1 MYIYNVQNLRN
12 NDFINTQVNKMQ
24 LTLTISDDLKND
36 YLEAGKELIFFKEEI
51 KKAKE
56 LASKYL
62 NVSNA
67 SLNKDTDFELK
78 RLKDREDCLYSQIS
92 EQLMRDVVVA
102 MTKDESID
110 PYALVNKPFVPCDP
124 VEVKAVPKKERAK
137 KVKVEAKPATESTP
151 LEEQVISEL
160 PPYLQPIYKNEAT
173 KLQYECI
180 TVLDGGTKDRIAS
193 DFYELDTH
201 EFVVSTS
208 DKNDE
213 SMAVL
218 RLKDLISF
226 HWDNAPTEQ
235 VVDGY
240 INILKIIFQVSKKLV
255 VQKLASALIRQ
266 FMLTKA
272 KFCQETNSNLKTAG
286 EAIASFLRAVDEA
299 NQRVSIKDN
308 ATSDDLLEELL
319 KKS

>member
-1 MYIYNVQNLRN
+1 
-12 NDFINTQVNKMQ
+12 MQ

-36 YLEAGKELIFFKEEI
+36 YLEAGAALVAFNNEVESATK
-51 KKAKE
+51 

-62 NVSNA
+62 NVSSI
-67 SLNKDTDFELK
+67 SLNDETKKKKNELEE
-78 RLKDREDCLYSQIS
+78 RECELYTQIS
-92 EQLMRDVVVA
+92 ETLMTSVIEQMTVA
-102 MTKDESID
+102 E
-110 PYALVNKPFVPCDP
+110 P
-124 VEVKAVPKKERAK
+124 VEAKPVPKKKKAK
-137 KVKVEAKPATESTP
+137 KVKVEAEPATEVKP

-160 PPYLQPIYKNEAT
+160 PPYLQPIYKKVAT

-180 TVLDGGTKDRIAS
+180 TVLDGSTKDRIVS
-193 DFYELDTH
+193 NFYELDTH

-235 VVDGY
+235 VVNGY
-240 INILKIIFQVSKKLV
+240 INLLKIIFQVSKKLV
-255 VQKLASALIRQ
+255 VQKLATALIRQ

-272 KFCQETNSNLKTAG
+272 KFCEETNNNLKTAG

-319 KKS
+319 KNVKDTKVTNRS

>member
-1 MYIYNVQNLRN
+1 
-12 NDFINTQVNKMQ
+12 MQ

-36 YLEAGKELIFFKEEI
+36 YLEAGAALVAFNNEVESATK
-51 KKAKE
+51 

-62 NVSNA
+62 NVSSI
-67 SLNKDTDFELK
+67 SLNDETKKKKNELEE
-78 RLKDREDCLYSQIS
+78 RECELYTQIS
-92 EQLMRDVVVA
+92 ETLMTSVIEQMTVA
-102 MTKDESID
+102 E
-110 PYALVNKPFVPCDP
+110 P
-124 VEVKAVPKKERAK
+124 VEAKPVSKKEKAK
-137 KVKVEAKPATESTP
+137 KVKVEAKPATESNP

-160 PPYLQPIYKNEAT
+160 PPYLQPIYKKVAT

-180 TVLDGGTKDRIAS
+180 TVLDGSTKDRIAS

-235 VVDGY
+235 VVNGY
-240 INILKIIFQVSKKLV
+240 INLLKIIFQVSKKLV
-255 VQKLASALIRQ
+255 VQKLATALIRQ

-272 KFCQETNSNLKTAG
+272 KFCEETNNNLKTAG

-319 KKS
+319 KNVKDTKLPTEAKAS

>member
-1 MYIYNVQNLRN
+1 
-12 NDFINTQVNKMQ
+12 MQ
-24 LTLTISDDLKND
+24 LTLTISDDLKNN
-36 YLEAGKELIFFKEEI
+36 YLEAGAALVAFNNEVESATK
-51 KKAKE
+51 

-62 NVSNA
+62 NVSSI
-67 SLNKDTDFELK
+67 SLNDETKKKKNELEE
-78 RLKDREDCLYSQIS
+78 REGDLYSQIS
-92 EQLMRDVVVA
+92 KALMTSAIEQ
-102 MTKDESID
+102 MTELK
-110 PYALVNKPFVPCDP
+110 P
-124 VEVKAVPKKERAK
+124 VEAKPVPKKEKSK
-137 KVKVEAKPATESTP
+137 KVKVEAEPVKVEAETATEVKP

-160 PPYLQPIYKNEAT
+160 PPYLQPIYKKVAT

-180 TVLDGGTKDRIAS
+180 TVLDGRTKDRIVS

-235 VVDGY
+235 VVNGY

-255 VQKLASALIRQ
+255 VQKLATALIRQ

-272 KFCQETNSNLKTAG
+272 KFCQETNNNLKTAG

-319 KKS
+319 KNVKDTKLPTEAKAS

>member
-1 MYIYNVQNLRN
+1 
-12 NDFINTQVNKMQ
+12 MQ

-36 YLEAGKELIFFKEEI
+36 YLEAGAALVAFNNEVESATK
-51 KKAKE
+51 

-62 NVSNA
+62 NVSSI
-67 SLNKDTDFELK
+67 SLNDETKKKKNELEE
-78 RLKDREDCLYSQIS
+78 REGDLYSQIS
-92 EQLMRDVVVA
+92 KALMTSAIEQMTVA
-102 MTKDESID
+102 E
-110 PYALVNKPFVPCDP
+110 P
-124 VEVKAVPKKERAK
+124 VEAKPVPKKEKAK
-137 KVKVEAKPATESTP
+137 KVKVESEPVKVEAETATEVKP

-160 PPYLQPIYKNEAT
+160 PPYLQPIYKKVAT

-180 TVLDGGTKDRIAS
+180 TVLDGRTKDRILS
-193 DFYELDTH
+193 NFYELDTH

-208 DKNDE
+208 DINDE

-235 VVDGY
+235 VVNGY
-240 INILKIIFQVSKKLV
+240 INLLKIIFQVSKKLV
-255 VQKLASALIRQ
+255 VQKLATALIRQ

-272 KFCQETNSNLKTAG
+272 KFCKETNNNLKTAG

-319 KKS
+319 KNVKDTKLPTEAKAS

>member
-1 MYIYNVQNLRN
+1 
-12 NDFINTQVNKMQ
+12 MQ

-36 YLEAGKELIFFKEEI
+36 YLEAGAALVAFNNEVESATK
-51 KKAKE
+51 

-62 NVSNA
+62 NVSSI
-67 SLNKDTDFELK
+67 SLNDETKKKKNELEE
-78 RLKDREDCLYSQIS
+78 REGDLYSQIS
-92 EQLMRDVVVA
+92 KALMTFAIEQMTVA
-102 MTKDESID
+102 E
-110 PYALVNKPFVPCDP
+110 P
-124 VEVKAVPKKERAK
+124 VEAKPVPKKEKAK
-137 KVKVEAKPATESTP
+137 KVKVESEPVKVEAETATEVKP

-160 PPYLQPIYKNEAT
+160 PPYLQPIYKKVAT

-180 TVLDGGTKDRIAS
+180 TVLDGRTKDRIAS
-193 DFYELDTH
+193 NFYELDTH

-213 SMAVL
+213 SMAVI

-226 HWDNAPTEQ
+226 HWDNAPTDK

-240 INILKIIFQVSKKLV
+240 INLLKVIFQVSKKPV
-255 VQKLASALIRQ
+255 VQKLATALIRQ

-272 KFCQETNSNLKTAG
+272 KFCEETNNNLKTAG

-319 KKS
+319 KNVKDTKLPTEAKAS

>member
-1 MYIYNVQNLRN
+1 
-12 NDFINTQVNKMQ
+12 MQ

-124 VEVKAVPKKERAK
+124 VEAKPVPKKEKSK
-137 KVKVEAKPATESTP
+137 KVKVEAETATEVKP
-151 LEEQVISEL
+151 LEEQVISDL
-160 PPYLQPIYKNEAT
+160 PPYLQPIYKKVAT

-180 TVLDGGTKDRIAS
+180 TVLDGSTKDRIVS
-193 DFYELDTH
+193 NFYELDTH

-213 SMAVL
+213 SMAVI

-235 VVDGY
+235 VVNGY
-240 INILKIIFQVSKKLV
+240 INLLKIIFQVSKKLV
-255 VQKLASALIRQ
+255 VQKLATALIRQ

-272 KFCQETNSNLKTAG
+272 KFCKETNNNLKTAG

-319 KKS
+319 KNVKDTKLPTEAKAS

>member
-1 MYIYNVQNLRN
+1 
-12 NDFINTQVNKMQ
+12 MQ

-124 VEVKAVPKKERAK
+124 VEAKPVSKKEKAK
-137 KVKVEAKPATESTP
+137 KVKVEAETATEVKP
-151 LEEQVISEL
+151 LEEQVVSEL
-160 PPYLQPIYKNEAT
+160 PPYLQPIYKKVAT

-180 TVLDGGTKDRIAS
+180 TVLDGSTKDRIAS

-208 DKNDE
+208 DKNDK

-235 VVDGY
+235 VVNGY
-240 INILKIIFQVSKKLV
+240 INLLKIIFQVSKKLV
-255 VQKLASALIRQ
+255 VQKLATALILQ

-272 KFCQETNSNLKTAG
+272 KFCEETNNNLKTAG

-319 KKS
+319 KNVKDTKLPTEAKAS

>member
-1 MYIYNVQNLRN
+1 
-12 NDFINTQVNKMQ
+12 MQ

-36 YLEAGKELIFFKEEI
+36 YLEAGAALVAFNNEVESATK
-51 KKAKE
+51 

-62 NVSNA
+62 NVSSI
-67 SLNKDTDFELK
+67 SLNDETKKKKNELEE
-78 RLKDREDCLYSQIS
+78 RECELYTQIS
-92 EQLMRDVVVA
+92 ETLMTSVIEQ
-102 MTKDESID
+102 MTELK
-110 PYALVNKPFVPCDP
+110 P
-124 VEVKAVPKKERAK
+124 VEAKPVPKKEKAK
-137 KVKVEAKPATESTP
+137 KVKIEAEPSKVEAETATEVKP

-160 PPYLQPIYKNEAT
+160 PPYLQPIYKKVAT

-180 TVLDGGTKDRIAS
+180 TVLDGRTKDRIVS

-235 VVDGY
+235 VVNGY
-240 INILKIIFQVSKKLV
+240 INLLKIIFQVSKKLV

-319 KKS
+319 KNVKDTKLPTEAKAS

>member
-1 MYIYNVQNLRN
+1 
-12 NDFINTQVNKMQ
+12 MQ

-124 VEVKAVPKKERAK
+124 VEAKPVPKKEKAK
-137 KVKVEAKPATESTP
+137 KVKVEAETATEVKP
-151 LEEQVISEL
+151 LEEQVVSEL
-160 PPYLQPIYKNEAT
+160 PPYLQPIYKKVAT

-180 TVLDGGTKDRIAS
+180 TVLDGSTKDRIVS
-193 DFYELDTH
+193 NFYELDTH
-201 EFVVSTS
+201 EFVISTS

-235 VVDGY
+235 VVNGY
-240 INILKIIFQVSKKLV
+240 INLLKVIFQVSKKLV
-255 VQKLASALIRQ
+255 VQKLATALILQ

-272 KFCQETNSNLKTAG
+272 KFCKETNNNLKTAG

-319 KKS
+319 KNVKDTKLPTEAKAS

>member
-1 MYIYNVQNLRN
+1 
-12 NDFINTQVNKMQ
+12 MQ

-36 YLEAGKELIFFKEEI
+36 YLEAGAALVAFNNEVESATK
-51 KKAKE
+51 

-62 NVSNA
+62 NVSSI
-67 SLNKDTDFELK
+67 SLNNETKKKKNELEE
-78 RLKDREDCLYSQIS
+78 RECELYTQIS
-92 EQLMRDVVVA
+92 ETLMTSVIEQ
-102 MTKDESID
+102 MTELK
-110 PYALVNKPFVPCDP
+110 P
-124 VEVKAVPKKERAK
+124 VEAKPVPKKEKAK
-137 KVKVEAKPATESTP
+137 KVKVEAEPVKVEAETATEVKP
-151 LEEQVISEL
+151 LEEQVVSEL
-160 PPYLQPIYKNEAT
+160 PPYLQPIYKKVAT

-180 TVLDGGTKDRIAS
+180 TVLDGSTKDRIVS

-235 VVDGY
+235 VVNGY

-255 VQKLASALIRQ
+255 VQKLATALIRQ

-272 KFCQETNSNLKTAG
+272 KFCEETNNNLKTAG

-319 KKS
+319 KNVKDTKLPTEAKAS

>member
-1 MYIYNVQNLRN
+1 
-12 NDFINTQVNKMQ
+12 MQ

-36 YLEAGKELIFFKEEI
+36 YLEAGAALVAFNTEVESATK
-51 KKAKE
+51 

-62 NVSNA
+62 NVSSI
-67 SLNKDTDFELK
+67 SLNDETKKKKNELEE
-78 RLKDREDCLYSQIS
+78 REGDLYSQIS
-92 EQLMRDVVVA
+92 KALMTSAIEQMTVA
-102 MTKDESID
+102 E
-110 PYALVNKPFVPCDP
+110 P
-124 VEVKAVPKKERAK
+124 VEAKPVPKKEKAK
-137 KVKVEAKPATESTP
+137 KVKIEAKPATESTP
-151 LEEQVISEL
+151 LEEQVVSEL

-173 KLQYECI
+173 KLLYECI
-180 TVLDGGTKDRIAS
+180 TVLDGRTKDRIAS

-201 EFVVSTS
+201 EFVVSIS

-226 HWDNAPTEQ
+226 HWNNAPTDK

-240 INILKIIFQVSKKLV
+240 INLLKVIFQVSKKLV
-255 VQKLASALIRQ
+255 VQKLASALIVQ
-266 FMLTKA
+266 FMRTKA
-272 KFCQETNSNLKTAG
+272 KFCEETNSNLKTAG

-319 KKS
+319 KNVKDTKLPAEAKAS

>member
-1 MYIYNVQNLRN
+1 
-12 NDFINTQVNKMQ
+12 MQ

-36 YLEAGKELIFFKEEI
+36 YLEAGAALVAFNNEVESATK
-51 KKAKE
+51 

-62 NVSNA
+62 NVS
-67 SLNKDTDFELK
+67 SITLNDETKKKKNELEE
-78 RLKDREDCLYSQIS
+78 REGDLYSQIS
-92 EQLMRDVVVA
+92 KALMTSAIEQMTVA
-102 MTKDESID
+102 E
-110 PYALVNKPFVPCDP
+110 P
-124 VEVKAVPKKERAK
+124 VEVKPVPKKEKAK
-137 KVKVEAKPATESTP
+137 KVKVEAKPATEVKP
-151 LEEQVISEL
+151 LEEQVVSEL
-160 PPYLQPIYKNEAT
+160 PPYLQPIYKKVAI

-180 TVLDGGTKDRIAS
+180 TVLDGRTKDRIVS
-193 DFYELDTH
+193 NFYELDTH

-208 DKNDE
+208 DKNEE
-213 SMAVL
+213 SMAVI

-235 VVDGY
+235 VVNGY
-240 INILKIIFQVSKKLV
+240 INLLKIIFQVSKKLV
-255 VQKLASALIRQ
+255 VQKLATALIRQ

-272 KFCQETNSNLKTAG
+272 KFCKETNNNLKTAG

-319 KKS
+319 KNVKDTKLPTEAKAS

>member
-1 MYIYNVQNLRN
+1 
-12 NDFINTQVNKMQ
+12 MQ

-124 VEVKAVPKKERAK
+124 VEAKPVPKKEKAK
-137 KVKVEAKPATESTP
+137 KVKVEAETATEVKP

-160 PPYLQPIYKNEAT
+160 PPYLQPIYKKVAT

-180 TVLDGGTKDRIAS
+180 TVLDGRTKDRIVS
-193 DFYELDTH
+193 NFYELDTH

-213 SMAVL
+213 SMAVI

-235 VVDGY
+235 VVNGY
-240 INILKIIFQVSKKLV
+240 INLLKIIFQVSKKLV
-255 VQKLASALIRQ
+255 VQKLATALIRQ

-272 KFCQETNSNLKTAG
+272 KFCKETNNNLKTAG

-319 KKS
+319 KNVKDTKLPTEAKAS

>member
-1 MYIYNVQNLRN
+1 
-12 NDFINTQVNKMQ
+12 MQ

-124 VEVKAVPKKERAK
+124 VEAKPVPKKEKAK
-137 KVKVEAKPATESTP
+137 KVKVEAKPATESNP
-151 LEEQVISEL
+151 LEEQVVSEL
-160 PPYLQPIYKNEAT
+160 PPYLQPIYKKVVT

-180 TVLDGGTKDRIAS
+180 TVLDGSTKDRIVS

-235 VVDGY
+235 VVNGY

-255 VQKLASALIRQ
+255 VQKLATALIRQ

-272 KFCQETNSNLKTAG
+272 KFCKETNNNLKTAG

-319 KKS
+319 KNVKDTKLPTEAKAS

>member
-1 MYIYNVQNLRN
+1 
-12 NDFINTQVNKMQ
+12 MQ

-124 VEVKAVPKKERAK
+124 VEAKAVPKKEKTK
-137 KVKVEAKPATESTP
+137 KVKVEGKPATESNP

-160 PPYLQPIYKNEAT
+160 PPYLQPIYKKVAT

-235 VVDGY
+235 VVNGY
-240 INILKIIFQVSKKLV
+240 INLLKIIFQVSKKLV
-255 VQKLASALIRQ
+255 VQKLATALILQ

-272 KFCQETNSNLKTAG
+272 KFCEETNNNLKTAG
-286 EAIASFLRAVDEA
+286 EAIASFLRTVDEA

-319 KKS
+319 KNVKDTKLPTEAKAS

>member
-1 MYIYNVQNLRN
+1 
-12 NDFINTQVNKMQ
+12 MQ

-36 YLEAGKELIFFKEEI
+36 YLEAGAALVAFNNEVESATK
-51 KKAKE
+51 

-62 NVSNA
+62 NVSSI
-67 SLNKDTDFELK
+67 SLNDEAKKKKNELEDRESELYTQISKTLMTSVIEQMTELK
-78 RLKDREDCLYSQIS
+78 
-92 EQLMRDVVVA
+92 
-102 MTKDESID
+102 
-110 PYALVNKPFVPCDP
+110 P
-124 VEVKAVPKKERAK
+124 VEAKPVPKKEKAK
-137 KVKVEAKPATESTP
+137 KVKVEAEPSTEIKP

-160 PPYLQPIYKNEAT
+160 PPYLQPIYKKVAT

-180 TVLDGGTKDRIAS
+180 TVLDGSTKDRIAS

-235 VVDGY
+235 VVNGY
-240 INILKIIFQVSKKLV
+240 INLLKIIFQVSKKLV

-272 KFCQETNSNLKTAG
+272 KFCEETNSNLKTAG

-299 NQRVSIKDN
+299 NQRVSIIDN

-319 KKS
+319 KNVKDTKLPTEVKAS

>member
-1 MYIYNVQNLRN
+1 
-12 NDFINTQVNKMQ
+12 MQ

-36 YLEAGKELIFFKEEI
+36 YLEAGAALVAFNNEVESATK
-51 KKAKE
+51 

-62 NVSNA
+62 NVSSI
-67 SLNKDTDFELK
+67 SLNDETKKKKNELEE
-78 RLKDREDCLYSQIS
+78 RECELYTQIS
-92 EQLMRDVVVA
+92 ETLMTSVIEQ
-102 MTKDESID
+102 MTELK
-110 PYALVNKPFVPCDP
+110 P
-124 VEVKAVPKKERAK
+124 VEAKPVPKKEKAK
-137 KVKVEAKPATESTP
+137 KVKVEAEPVKVEAETATEVKP
-151 LEEQVISEL
+151 LEEQVVSEL
-160 PPYLQPIYKNEAT
+160 PPYLQPIYKKVAT

-180 TVLDGGTKDRIAS
+180 TVLDGSTKDRIAS

-235 VVDGY
+235 VVNGY
-240 INILKIIFQVSKKLV
+240 INLLKIIFQVSKKLV
-255 VQKLASALIRQ
+255 VQKLATALIRQ

-272 KFCQETNSNLKTAG
+272 KFCEETNNNLKTAG

-319 KKS
+319 KNVKDTKLPTEAKAS

>member
-1 MYIYNVQNLRN
+1 
-12 NDFINTQVNKMQ
+12 MQ

-36 YLEAGKELIFFKEEI
+36 YLEAGAALVAFNNEVESATK
-51 KKAKE
+51 

-62 NVSNA
+62 NVSSI
-67 SLNKDTDFELK
+67 SLNNETKKKKNELEE
-78 RLKDREDCLYSQIS
+78 RECELYTQIS
-92 EQLMRDVVVA
+92 ETLMTSVIEQ
-102 MTKDESID
+102 MTELK
-110 PYALVNKPFVPCDP
+110 P
-124 VEVKAVPKKERAK
+124 VEAKPVPKKEKAK
-137 KVKVEAKPATESTP
+137 KVKVEAEPSKVEAKPATESNP

-160 PPYLQPIYKNEAT
+160 PPYLQPIYKKVAT

-180 TVLDGGTKDRIAS
+180 TVLDGRTKDRIVS

-235 VVDGY
+235 VVNGY
-240 INILKIIFQVSKKLV
+240 INLLKVIFQVSKKLV
-255 VQKLASALIRQ
+255 VQKLATALILQ

-272 KFCQETNSNLKTAG
+272 KFCEETNNNLKTAG

-319 KKS
+319 KNVKDTKLPTEAKAS

>member
-1 MYIYNVQNLRN
+1 
-12 NDFINTQVNKMQ
+12 MQ

-36 YLEAGKELIFFKEEI
+36 YLEAGAALVAFNNEVESATK
-51 KKAKE
+51 

-62 NVSNA
+62 NVSSI
-67 SLNKDTDFELK
+67 SLNDETKKKKNELEE
-78 RLKDREDCLYSQIS
+78 RECELYTQIS
-92 EQLMRDVVVA
+92 ETLMTSVIEQ
-102 MTKDESID
+102 MTELK
-110 PYALVNKPFVPCDP
+110 P
-124 VEVKAVPKKERAK
+124 VEAKPVPKKEKAK
-137 KVKVEAKPATESTP
+137 KVKVEAEPSKVEAETATEVKP

-160 PPYLQPIYKNEAT
+160 PPYLQPIYKKVAT

-180 TVLDGGTKDRIAS
+180 TVLDGSTKDRIVS
-193 DFYELDTH
+193 NFYELDTH

-213 SMAVL
+213 SMAVI

-240 INILKIIFQVSKKLV
+240 INLLKVIFQVSKKLV
-255 VQKLASALIRQ
+255 VQKLATALILQ

-272 KFCQETNSNLKTAG
+272 KFCEETNNNLKTAG

-319 KKS
+319 KNVKDTKLPTEAKAS

>member
-1 MYIYNVQNLRN
+1 
-12 NDFINTQVNKMQ
+12 MQ

-124 VEVKAVPKKERAK
+124 VEVKAVPKKEKAK
-137 KVKVEAKPATESTP
+137 KVKVEAKPATESNP

-160 PPYLQPIYKNEAT
+160 PPYLQPIYKKVAT

-180 TVLDGGTKDRIAS
+180 TVLDGSTKDRIVS

-235 VVDGY
+235 VVNGY

-255 VQKLASALIRQ
+255 VQKLATALIRQ

-272 KFCQETNSNLKTAG
+272 KFCKETNNNLKTAG

-319 KKS
+319 KNVKDTKLPTEAKAS

>member
-1 MYIYNVQNLRN
+1 
-12 NDFINTQVNKMQ
+12 MQ
-24 LTLTISDDLKND
+24 LTLTISDTLKND
-36 YLEAGKELIFFKEEI
+36 YLEAGAALVAFNNEVESATK
-51 KKAKE
+51 

-62 NVSNA
+62 NVSSI
-67 SLNKDTDFELK
+67 SLNDETKKKKNELEE
-78 RLKDREDCLYSQIS
+78 RECELYTQIS
-92 EQLMRDVVVA
+92 ETLMTSVIEQ
-102 MTKDESID
+102 MTELK
-110 PYALVNKPFVPCDP
+110 P
-124 VEVKAVPKKERAK
+124 VEAKPVPKKEKAK
-137 KVKVEAKPATESTP
+137 KVKVEAETATEVKP
-151 LEEQVISEL
+151 LEEQVVSEL
-160 PPYLQPIYKNEAT
+160 PPYLQPIYKKVAT

-180 TVLDGGTKDRIAS
+180 TVLDGSTKDRIVS
-193 DFYELDTH
+193 NFYELDTH

-213 SMAVL
+213 SMAVI

-235 VVDGY
+235 VVNGY
-240 INILKIIFQVSKKLV
+240 INLLKIIFQVSKKLV
-255 VQKLASALIRQ
+255 VQKLATALIRQ

-272 KFCQETNSNLKTAG
+272 KFCKETNNNLKTAG

-319 KKS
+319 KNVKDTKLPTEAKAS

>member
-1 MYIYNVQNLRN
+1 
-12 NDFINTQVNKMQ
+12 MQ

-36 YLEAGKELIFFKEEI
+36 YLEAGAALVAFNNEVESATK
-51 KKAKE
+51 

-62 NVSNA
+62 NVSSI
-67 SLNKDTDFELK
+67 SLNDETKKKKNELEE
-78 RLKDREDCLYSQIS
+78 REGELYTQIS
-92 EQLMRDVVVA
+92 ETLMTSVIEQ
-102 MTKDESID
+102 MTELK
-110 PYALVNKPFVPCDP
+110 P
-124 VEVKAVPKKERAK
+124 VEAKPVPKKEKAK
-137 KVKVEAKPATESTP
+137 KVKVEAEPVKVEAETATEVKP
-151 LEEQVISEL
+151 LEEQVVSEL
-160 PPYLQPIYKNEAT
+160 PPYLQPIYKKVAT

-180 TVLDGGTKDRIAS
+180 TVLDGRTKDRIAS

-235 VVDGY
+235 VVNGY
-240 INILKIIFQVSKKLV
+240 INLLKVIFQVSKKLV
-255 VQKLASALIRQ
+255 VQKLATALILQ

-272 KFCQETNSNLKTAG
+272 KFCKETNNNLKTAG

-319 KKS
+319 KNVKDTKLPTEAKAS

>member
-1 MYIYNVQNLRN
+1 
-12 NDFINTQVNKMQ
+12 MQ

-36 YLEAGKELIFFKEEI
+36 YLEAGAALVAFNNEVESATK
-51 KKAKE
+51 

-62 NVSNA
+62 NVSSI
-67 SLNKDTDFELK
+67 SLNDETKKKKNELEE
-78 RLKDREDCLYSQIS
+78 RECELYTQIS
-92 EQLMRDVVVA
+92 ETLMTSVIEQ
-102 MTKDESID
+102 MTELKHVE
-110 PYALVNKPFVPCDP
+110 AKP
-124 VEVKAVPKKERAK
+124 VPKKEKAK
-137 KVKVEAKPATESTP
+137 KVKVEAETATEVKP
-151 LEEQVISEL
+151 LEEQVVSEL
-160 PPYLQPIYKNEAT
+160 PPYLQPIYKKVAT

-180 TVLDGGTKDRIAS
+180 TVLDGGTKDRIVS

-235 VVDGY
+235 VVNGY

-255 VQKLASALIRQ
+255 VQKLATALIRQ

-272 KFCQETNSNLKTAG
+272 KFCKETNNNLKTAG

-299 NQRVSIKDN
+299 NQRVSIIDN

-319 KKS
+319 KNVKDTKLPTEAKAS

>member
-1 MYIYNVQNLRN
+1 
-12 NDFINTQVNKMQ
+12 MQ

-36 YLEAGKELIFFKEEI
+36 YLEAGAALVAFNNEVESATK
-51 KKAKE
+51 

-62 NVSNA
+62 NVSSI
-67 SLNKDTDFELK
+67 SLNDETKKKKNELEE
-78 RLKDREDCLYSQIS
+78 RECELYTQIS
-92 EQLMRDVVVA
+92 ETLMTSVIEQ
-102 MTKDESID
+102 MTELKSVE
-110 PYALVNKPFVPCDP
+110 AKP
-124 VEVKAVPKKERAK
+124 VPKKEKAK
-137 KVKVEAKPATESTP
+137 KVKIEAEPSKVEAETATEVKP

-160 PPYLQPIYKNEAT
+160 PPYLQPIYKKVAT

-180 TVLDGGTKDRIAS
+180 TVLDGSTKDRIAS

-235 VVDGY
+235 VVNGY
-240 INILKIIFQVSKKLV
+240 INLLKIIFQVSKKLV

-272 KFCQETNSNLKTAG
+272 KFCEETNSNLKTAG

-319 KKS
+319 KNVKDTKLPTEAKAS

>member
-1 MYIYNVQNLRN
+1 
-12 NDFINTQVNKMQ
+12 MQ

-124 VEVKAVPKKERAK
+124 VEAKPVPKKEKAK
-137 KVKVEAKPATESTP
+137 KVKVEAEPSTEIKP
-151 LEEQVISEL
+151 LEEQAISEL
-160 PPYLQPIYKNEAT
+160 PPYLQPIYKKVAT

-180 TVLDGGTKDRIAS
+180 TVLDGSTKDRIAS

-240 INILKIIFQVSKKLV
+240 INLLKIIFQVSKKLV
-255 VQKLASALIRQ
+255 VQKLATALILQ

-272 KFCQETNSNLKTAG
+272 KFCKETNSNLKTAG

-299 NQRVSIKDN
+299 NQRVSIIDN

-319 KKS
+319 KNVKDTKLPTEVKAS

>member
-1 MYIYNVQNLRN
+1 
-12 NDFINTQVNKMQ
+12 MQ
-24 LTLTISDDLKND
+24 LTPTISDDLKND
-36 YLEAGKELIFFKEEI
+36 YLEAGAALVAFNNEVESATK
-51 KKAKE
+51 

-62 NVSNA
+62 NVSSI
-67 SLNKDTDFELK
+67 SLNDETKKKKNELVE
-78 RLKDREDCLYSQIS
+78 RETELYTQIS
-92 EQLMRDVVVA
+92 ETLMTSVIEQ
-102 MTKDESID
+102 MTELK
-110 PYALVNKPFVPCDP
+110 P
-124 VEVKAVPKKERAK
+124 VEAKPVPKKEKAK
-137 KVKVEAKPATESTP
+137 KVKVEAEPSKIEAKPATESNP

-160 PPYLQPIYKNEAT
+160 PPYLQPIYKKVAT

-180 TVLDGGTKDRIAS
+180 TVLDGSTKDRIVS
-193 DFYELDTH
+193 NFYELDTH

-213 SMAVL
+213 SMAVI

-240 INILKIIFQVSKKLV
+240 INLLKIIFQVSKKLV
-255 VQKLASALIRQ
+255 VQKLATALILQ

-272 KFCQETNSNLKTAG
+272 KFCEETNNNLKTAG

-308 ATSDDLLEELL
+308 TTSDDLLEELL
-319 KKS
+319 KNVKDTKLPTEAKAS

>member
-1 MYIYNVQNLRN
+1 
-12 NDFINTQVNKMQ
+12 MQ

-36 YLEAGKELIFFKEEI
+36 YLEAGAALVAFNNEVESATK
-51 KKAKE
+51 

-62 NVSNA
+62 NVSSI
-67 SLNKDTDFELK
+67 SLNDETKKKKNELEE
-78 RLKDREDCLYSQIS
+78 RECELYTQIS
-92 EQLMRDVVVA
+92 ETLMTSVIEQ
-102 MTKDESID
+102 MTELK
-110 PYALVNKPFVPCDP
+110 P
-124 VEVKAVPKKERAK
+124 VEAKPVPKKEKSK
-137 KVKVEAKPATESTP
+137 KVKVEAETATEVKP
-151 LEEQVISEL
+151 LEEQVVSEL
-160 PPYLQPIYKNEAT
+160 PPYLQPIYKKVAT

-180 TVLDGGTKDRIAS
+180 TVLDGSTKDRIVS

-235 VVDGY
+235 VVNGY

-255 VQKLASALIRQ
+255 VQKLATALIRQ

-272 KFCQETNSNLKTAG
+272 KFCKETNNNLKTAG

-319 KKS
+319 KNVKDTKLPTEAKAS

>member
-1 MYIYNVQNLRN
+1 
-12 NDFINTQVNKMQ
+12 MQ

-36 YLEAGKELIFFKEEI
+36 YLEAGAALVAFNNEVESATK
-51 KKAKE
+51 

-62 NVSNA
+62 NVSSI
-67 SLNKDTDFELK
+67 SLNDETKKKKNELEE
-78 RLKDREDCLYSQIS
+78 RECELYTQIS
-92 EQLMRDVVVA
+92 ETLMTSVIEQ
-102 MTKDESID
+102 MTELK
-110 PYALVNKPFVPCDP
+110 P
-124 VEVKAVPKKERAK
+124 VEAKPVPKKEKAK
-137 KVKVEAKPATESTP
+137 KVKVEAETATESTP

-160 PPYLQPIYKNEAT
+160 PPYLQPIYKKVAT

-180 TVLDGGTKDRIAS
+180 TVLDGSTKDRIVS
-193 DFYELDTH
+193 NFYELDTH

-235 VVDGY
+235 VVNGY

-255 VQKLASALIRQ
+255 VQKLATALIRQ

-272 KFCQETNSNLKTAG
+272 KFCKETNNNLKTAG

-319 KKS
+319 KNVKDTKLPTEVKAS

>member
-1 MYIYNVQNLRN
+1 
-12 NDFINTQVNKMQ
+12 MQ

-36 YLEAGKELIFFKEEI
+36 YLEAGAALVAFNNEVESATK
-51 KKAKE
+51 

-62 NVSNA
+62 NVSSI
-67 SLNKDTDFELK
+67 SLNDETKKKKNELEE
-78 RLKDREDCLYSQIS
+78 RECELYTQIS
-92 EQLMRDVVVA
+92 ETLMTSVIEQ
-102 MTKDESID
+102 MTELK
-110 PYALVNKPFVPCDP
+110 P
-124 VEVKAVPKKERAK
+124 VEAKPVPKKEKAK
-137 KVKVEAKPATESTP
+137 KVKVEAETATEVKP
-151 LEEQVISEL
+151 LEEQVVSEL
-160 PPYLQPIYKNEAT
+160 PPYLQPIYKKVAT

-180 TVLDGGTKDRIAS
+180 TVLDGSTKDRIAS

-235 VVDGY
+235 VVNGY

-255 VQKLASALIRQ
+255 VQKLATALIRQ

-272 KFCQETNSNLKTAG
+272 KFCEETNNNLKTAR

-319 KKS
+319 KNVKDTKLPTEAKAS

>member
-1 MYIYNVQNLRN
+1 
-12 NDFINTQVNKMQ
+12 MQ

-124 VEVKAVPKKERAK
+124 VEAKPVPKKEKAK
-137 KVKVEAKPATESTP
+137 KVKVEAETVTEVKP
-151 LEEQVISEL
+151 LEEQVVSEL
-160 PPYLQPIYKNEAT
+160 PPYLQPIYKKVAT

-180 TVLDGGTKDRIAS
+180 TVLDGRTKDRIVS

-240 INILKIIFQVSKKLV
+240 INLLKVIFQVSKKLV
-255 VQKLASALIRQ
+255 VQKLATALILQ

-272 KFCQETNSNLKTAG
+272 KFCKETNNNLKTAG

-319 KKS
+319 KNVKDTKLPTEAKAS

>member
-1 MYIYNVQNLRN
+1 
-12 NDFINTQVNKMQ
+12 MQ

-36 YLEAGKELIFFKEEI
+36 YLEAGAALVAFNTEVESATK
-51 KKAKE
+51 

-62 NVSNA
+62 NVSSI
-67 SLNKDTDFELK
+67 SLNDETKKKKNELEE
-78 RLKDREDCLYSQIS
+78 REGDLYSQIS
-92 EQLMRDVVVA
+92 KALMTSAIEQMTVA
-102 MTKDESID
+102 E
-110 PYALVNKPFVPCDP
+110 P
-124 VEVKAVPKKERAK
+124 VEAKPVPKKEKAK

-180 TVLDGGTKDRIAS
+180 TVLDGHTKDRIAS
-193 DFYELDTH
+193 NFYELDTH
-201 EFVVSTS
+201 EFDVSTS
-208 DKNDE
+208 DINDE

-240 INILKIIFQVSKKLV
+240 INLLKVIFQVSKKLV
-255 VQKLASALIRQ
+255 VQKLATALIVQ
-266 FMLTKA
+266 FMRTKV

-299 NQRVSIKDN
+299 NQRVSIKNN

-319 KKS
+319 KNVKDTNLPTEAKAS

>member
-1 MYIYNVQNLRN
+1 
-12 NDFINTQVNKMQ
+12 MQ

-36 YLEAGKELIFFKEEI
+36 YLEAGAALVAFNKEVET
-51 KKAKE
+51 AAH
-56 LASKYL
+56 LAAKYL
-62 NVSNA
+62 DVSPIL
-67 SLNKDTDFELK
+67 LNDETKKKKNELEE
-78 RLKDREDCLYSQIS
+78 REGELYSQIS
-92 EQLMRDVVVA
+92 KALMTSAIEQMTVA
-102 MTKDESID
+102 E
-110 PYALVNKPFVPCDP
+110 P
-124 VEVKAVPKKERAK
+124 VEAKPVPKKEKAK
-137 KVKVEAKPATESTP
+137 KVKIEAEPSTEIKP

-160 PPYLQPIYKNEAT
+160 PPYLQPIYKKVAT

-180 TVLDGGTKDRIAS
+180 TVLDGHTKDRIAS

-201 EFVVSTS
+201 EFVVSTL

-255 VQKLASALIRQ
+255 VQKLASALIGQ
-266 FMLTKA
+266 FMRTKA

-319 KKS
+319 KNVKDTKLPTEAKAS

>member
-1 MYIYNVQNLRN
+1 
-12 NDFINTQVNKMQ
+12 MQ

-36 YLEAGKELIFFKEEI
+36 YLEAGAALVAFNNEVESATK
-51 KKAKE
+51 

-62 NVSNA
+62 NVSSI
-67 SLNKDTDFELK
+67 SLNDETKKKKNELEE
-78 RLKDREDCLYSQIS
+78 RECELYTQIS
-92 EQLMRDVVVA
+92 ETLMTSVIEQ
-102 MTKDESID
+102 MTELK
-110 PYALVNKPFVPCDP
+110 P
-124 VEVKAVPKKERAK
+124 VEAKPVPKKEKAK
-137 KVKVEAKPATESTP
+137 KVKVEAEPSKVEAETATEVKP

-160 PPYLQPIYKNEAT
+160 PPYLQPIYKKVAT

-180 TVLDGGTKDRIAS
+180 TVLDGSTKDRIAS

-201 EFVVSTS
+201 EFVVSIS

-240 INILKIIFQVSKKLV
+240 INLLKVIFQVSKKLV
-255 VQKLASALIRQ
+255 VQKLATALILQ

-272 KFCQETNSNLKTAG
+272 KFCKETNNNLKTAG

-319 KKS
+319 KNVKDTKLPTEVKAS

>member
-1 MYIYNVQNLRN
+1 
-12 NDFINTQVNKMQ
+12 MQ

-36 YLEAGKELIFFKEEI
+36 YLEAGAALVAFNNEVESATK
-51 KKAKE
+51 

-62 NVSNA
+62 NVSSI
-67 SLNKDTDFELK
+67 SLNDETKKKKNELEE
-78 RLKDREDCLYSQIS
+78 REGDLYSQIS
-92 EQLMRDVVVA
+92 KALMTSAIEQMTVA
-102 MTKDESID
+102 E
-110 PYALVNKPFVPCDP
+110 P
-124 VEVKAVPKKERAK
+124 VEAKPVPKKEKAK
-137 KVKVEAKPATESTP
+137 KVKVEAETATEVKP
-151 LEEQVISEL
+151 LEEQVVSEL
-160 PPYLQPIYKNEAT
+160 PPYLQPIYKKVAT

-180 TVLDGGTKDRIAS
+180 TVLDGRTKDRIVS
-193 DFYELDTH
+193 NFYELDTH

-213 SMAVL
+213 SMAVI

-235 VVDGY
+235 VVNGY
-240 INILKIIFQVSKKLV
+240 INLLKIIFQVSKKLV
-255 VQKLASALIRQ
+255 VQKLATALIRQ

-272 KFCQETNSNLKTAG
+272 KFCKETNNNLKTAG

-319 KKS
+319 KNVKDTKLPTEAKAS

>member
-1 MYIYNVQNLRN
+1 
-12 NDFINTQVNKMQ
+12 MQ

-124 VEVKAVPKKERAK
+124 VEAKPVSKKEKAK
-137 KVKVEAKPATESTP
+137 KVKVEAETATEVKP
-151 LEEQVISEL
+151 LEEQVVSEL
-160 PPYLQPIYKNEAT
+160 PPYLQPIYKKVAT

-180 TVLDGGTKDRIAS
+180 TVLDGSTKDRIAS

-213 SMAVL
+213 GMAVL

-235 VVDGY
+235 VVNGY

-255 VQKLASALIRQ
+255 VQKLATALIRQ

-272 KFCQETNSNLKTAG
+272 KFCEETNNNLKTAG

-319 KKS
+319 KNVKDTKLPTEAKAS

>member
-1 MYIYNVQNLRN
+1 
-12 NDFINTQVNKMQ
+12 MQ
-24 LTLTISDDLKND
+24 LTLTISDTLKND
-36 YLEAGKELIFFKEEI
+36 YLEAGAALVAFNNEVESATK
-51 KKAKE
+51 

-62 NVSNA
+62 NVSSI
-67 SLNKDTDFELK
+67 SLNDETKKKKNELEE
-78 RLKDREDCLYSQIS
+78 RECELYTQIS
-92 EQLMRDVVVA
+92 ETLMTSVIEQ
-102 MTKDESID
+102 MTELK
-110 PYALVNKPFVPCDP
+110 P
-124 VEVKAVPKKERAK
+124 VEAKPVPKKEKAK
-137 KVKVEAKPATESTP
+137 KVKVEAEPVKVEAETATEVKP
-151 LEEQVISEL
+151 LEEQVVSEL
-160 PPYLQPIYKNEAT
+160 PPYLQPIYKKVAT

-180 TVLDGGTKDRIAS
+180 TVLDGSTKDRIAS

-235 VVDGY
+235 VVNGY
-240 INILKIIFQVSKKLV
+240 INLLKIIFQVSKKLV
-255 VQKLASALIRQ
+255 VQKLATALILQ

-272 KFCQETNSNLKTAG
+272 KFCKETNNNLKTAG

-319 KKS
+319 KNVKDTKLPTEAKAS

>member
-1 MYIYNVQNLRN
+1 
-12 NDFINTQVNKMQ
+12 MQ

-36 YLEAGKELIFFKEEI
+36 YLEAGAALVAFNNEVESATK
-51 KKAKE
+51 

-62 NVSNA
+62 NVSSI
-67 SLNKDTDFELK
+67 SLNDETKKKKNELEE
-78 RLKDREDCLYSQIS
+78 REGDLYSQIS
-92 EQLMRDVVVA
+92 KALMTSAIEQMTVA
-102 MTKDESID
+102 E
-110 PYALVNKPFVPCDP
+110 P
-124 VEVKAVPKKERAK
+124 VEVKPVPKKEKAK
-137 KVKVEAKPATESTP
+137 KVKVEAKPATEVKP

-160 PPYLQPIYKNEAT
+160 PPYLQPIYKKVAT

-180 TVLDGGTKDRIAS
+180 TVLDGRTKDRIVS
-193 DFYELDTH
+193 NFYELDTH
-201 EFVVSTS
+201 EFVVSPS

-213 SMAVL
+213 SMAVI

-240 INILKIIFQVSKKLV
+240 INLLKVIFQVSKKLV
-255 VQKLASALIRQ
+255 VQKLASALIGQ
-266 FMLTKA
+266 FMRTKA

-319 KKS
+319 KNVKDTKLPTEAKAS

>member
-1 MYIYNVQNLRN
+1 
-12 NDFINTQVNKMQ
+12 MQ

-36 YLEAGKELIFFKEEI
+36 YLEAGAALVAFNNEVESATKF
-51 KKAKE
+51 
-56 LASKYL
+56 ASKYL
-62 NVSNA
+62 NVSSI
-67 SLNKDTDFELK
+67 SLNDETKKKKNELEE
-78 RLKDREDCLYSQIS
+78 RECELYTQIS
-92 EQLMRDVVVA
+92 ETLMTSVIEQ
-102 MTKDESID
+102 MTELK
-110 PYALVNKPFVPCDP
+110 P
-124 VEVKAVPKKERAK
+124 VEAKPVPKKEKAK
-137 KVKVEAKPATESTP
+137 KVKVEAKPATEVKP

-160 PPYLQPIYKNEAT
+160 PPYLQPIYKKVAT

-180 TVLDGGTKDRIAS
+180 TVLDGSTKDRIVS
-193 DFYELDTH
+193 NFYELDTH

-235 VVDGY
+235 VVNGY
-240 INILKIIFQVSKKLV
+240 INLLKVIFQVSKKLV
-255 VQKLASALIRQ
+255 VQKLATALIRQ

-272 KFCQETNSNLKTAG
+272 KFCEETNNNLKTAG

-319 KKS
+319 KNVKDTKLPTEAKAS

>member
-1 MYIYNVQNLRN
+1 M
-12 NDFINTQVNKMQ
+12 TK
-24 LTLTISDDLKND
+24 LKKKKNE
-36 YLEAGKELIFFKEEI
+36 LEERECEL
-51 KKAKE
+51 
-56 LASKYL
+56 Y
-62 NVSNA
+62 
-67 SLNKDTDFELK
+67 T
-78 RLKDREDCLYSQIS
+78 QIS
-92 EQLMRDVVVA
+92 ETLMTSVIEQ
-102 MTKDESID
+102 MTELK
-110 PYALVNKPFVPCDP
+110 P
-124 VEVKAVPKKERAK
+124 VEAKPVPKKEKAK
-137 KVKVEAKPATESTP
+137 KVKVEAEPSKVEAETATEVNP
-151 LEEQVISEL
+151 LEEQVVSEL
-160 PPYLQPIYKNEAT
+160 PPYLQPIYKKEAT

-180 TVLDGGTKDRIAS
+180 TVLDGRTKDRIAS

-235 VVDGY
+235 VVNGY

-255 VQKLASALIRQ
+255 VQKLATALIRQ

-272 KFCQETNSNLKTAG
+272 KFCKETNNNLKTAG

-319 KKS
+319 KNVKDTKLPTEAKAS